1 LAGAKIILEAM
12 QDIFSKHFAHWQITL
27 PEENVRKKE
36 RGYIQ
41 KAGWLIQFC
50 FGKDEKGEY
59 LDYYAAHRM
68 TDDRHVR
75 IYENGKEIDL
85 PALMSFRRVSE
96 NPEEDQKLEEEY
108 FRHNRETARMLIDKG
123 FDKFSV
129 NMFLHAGL
137 DEEKEEK

>member
-1 LAGAKIILEAM
+1 LAGAKIMMKAI

-36 RGYIQ
+36 SGYIQ

-50 FGKDEKGEY
+50 FGKDERGENQ
-59 LDYYAAHRM
+59 DYYAAHRM
-68 TDDRHVR
+68 NDDRYVR

-85 PALMSFRRVSE
+85 PALLSFRRLSE
-96 NPEEDQKLEEEY
+96 DPEEDQKLEEEY
-108 FRHNRETARMLIDKG
+108 SRHNREIGRMLIDRVL
-123 FDKFSV
+123 DNSSV

>member
-1 LAGAKIILEAM
+1 LEAM

>member
-1 LAGAKIILEAM
+1 MMKAI

-36 RGYIQ
+36 SGYIQ
-41 KAGWLIQFC
+41 NAGWLIKFC

-68 TDDRHVR
+68 TDDRYVR

-85 PALMSFRRVSE
+85 PALLSFRRLSE
-96 NPEEDQKLEEEY
+96 DPEEDQKLEEEY
-108 FRHNRETARMLIDKG
+108 SRHNREIGRMLIDRVL
-123 FDKFSV
+123 DNSSV

>member
-1 LAGAKIILEAM
+1 MEAM